1 MKGSHDKENWEKNIL
16 IQLREIDLETFGVTK
31 FVTWDVPQFLPQF
44 PHLRIGNDD

>member
-1 MKGSHDKENWEKNIL
+1 MARKIGKKNTL

-31 FVTWDVPQFLPQF
+31 LVTWDVPQFLPQF

>member
-1 MKGSHDKENWEKNIL
+1 MARKTGKKNTL

>member
-1 MKGSHDKENWEKNIL
+1 MARKTGKKNTL
-16 IQLREIDLETFGVTK
+16 IQLRKIDLETFGVTK